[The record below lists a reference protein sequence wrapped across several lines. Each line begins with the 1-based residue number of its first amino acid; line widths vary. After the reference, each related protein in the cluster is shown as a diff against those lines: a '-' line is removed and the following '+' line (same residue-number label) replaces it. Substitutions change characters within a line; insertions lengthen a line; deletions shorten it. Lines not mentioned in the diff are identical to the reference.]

1 MHLEYLVVFLKIQN
15 RIFSSIITLVENEN
29 QTYLKS
35 GLILMTTQAK
45 KKKKVCLKTVGI
57 VTVFLTC
64 AYILGAVLGG
74 YF

>member
-45 KKKKVCLKTVGI
+45 KKKKSVS
-57 VTVFLTC
+57 
-64 AYILGAVLGG
+64 
-74 YF
+74 